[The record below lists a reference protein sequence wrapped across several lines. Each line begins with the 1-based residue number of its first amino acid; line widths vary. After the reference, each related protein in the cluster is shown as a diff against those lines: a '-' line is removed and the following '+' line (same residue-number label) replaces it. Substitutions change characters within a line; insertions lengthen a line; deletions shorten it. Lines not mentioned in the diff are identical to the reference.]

1 MRSGGM
7 SPNEGLPAH
16 IKETLLGGFDR
27 ETLERLIKQ
36 AIQKDADGISIDP
49 DRILP
54 EHILTPQVSY
64 GSLPKKITPGTYKRI
79 SMTPQGQR
87 F

>member
-1 MRSGGM
+1 MPRIHRQPKKTPDPLANTKRRPTIRS
-7 SPNEGLPAH
+7 S
-16 IKETLLGGFDR
+16 F
-27 ETLERLIKQ
+27 ERLIKQ
-36 AIQKDADGISIDP
+36 AIQQDEDGISIDP

-79 SMTPQGQR
+79 SMTPPGQR